1 MSNFLLIFID
11 MTDVKFPDMSL
22 IIGYE
27 YVENLL
33 LTFWVRIHVL
43 YKIKHCV
50 QFTEQDSYKTEGS
63 VL

>member
-43 YKIKHCV
+43 YKIKHYV
-50 QFTEQDSYKTEGS
+50 QFTE
-63 VL
+63 